1 MNQGT
6 VYYRDIKA
14 GTLTC
19 DVDGYTFRYDPIC
32 LADFRF
38 PDIKAISL

>member
-14 GTLTC
+14 GTLTR
-19 DVDGYTFRYDPIC
+19 DADGYTFRYDPIY
-32 LADFRF
+32 LADSRL